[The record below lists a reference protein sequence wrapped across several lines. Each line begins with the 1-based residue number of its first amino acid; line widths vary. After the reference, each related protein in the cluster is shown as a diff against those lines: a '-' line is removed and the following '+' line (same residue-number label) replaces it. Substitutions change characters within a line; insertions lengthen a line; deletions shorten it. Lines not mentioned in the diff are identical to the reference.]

1 MEAATVKDVA
11 LDLVEAL
18 NAYEG
23 DFGADGVEIDHAL
36 ASARDTVQITLTNG
50 EVYTLTAEAA

>member
-1 MEAATVKDVA
+1 MEAATVKDVT

-18 NAYEG
+18 NAYVG
-23 DFGADGVEIDHAL
+23 DFGADGVEIDNAQ
-36 ASARDTVQITLTNG
+36 ASDRDTVQLTLSNG